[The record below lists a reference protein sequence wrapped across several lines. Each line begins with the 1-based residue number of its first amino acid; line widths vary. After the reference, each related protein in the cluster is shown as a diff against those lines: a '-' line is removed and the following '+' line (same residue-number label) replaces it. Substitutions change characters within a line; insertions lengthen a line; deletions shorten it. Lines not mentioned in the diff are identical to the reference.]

1 MEGGRRVS
9 ASPLLPPPEHVLS
22 TLQQDGSRRWLEPR
36 LSKGRML
43 TARRVVAYVLIALYT
58 LIPFIEV
65 GGQPLVLLDI
75 PARHFIIFGYT
86 FLPTDTLLLALFAV
100 AMLLGV
106 FFVTALFGR
115 AWCGWACPQT
125 VYLEFVFRPIER
137 LFAGTAGRGGRP
149 RQPTSELMLALRY
162 ATFAFIAFV
171 LANTFLAYFIG
182 VDELAVWMTR
192 SPFEHPVPFFVMAGL
207 SIAMLVNFAWFRE
220 QMCTLAC
227 PYGRLQSVLLD
238 RDSTIVSYDKLRG
251 DPRGKAPKGETRGDC
266 IDCGLCVKTCPTGID
281 IREGLQMECIGC
293 AQCIDAC
300 NPVMTKL
307 GRAPN
312 LIRYS
317 SQRADAG
324 EPRRVL
330 RARIVVYPLVIAAVV
345 GLFVI
350 TLAGKQSFD
359 AVILRNPG
367 QPFTLTD
374 DGDVR
379 NVLRLKATSRIDA
392 DLDLHI
398 VVHEPAGAVL
408 VGEPTLTL
416 LAGDAETFPLTVLA
430 DPELFVTGE
439 VPLRLSVE
447 GEDGSKRELAF
458 TLLGPL
464 PKRGEES

>member
-1 MEGGRRVS
+1 VS

-22 TLQQDGSRRWLEPR
+22 TLEADGSRRWLEPK

-43 TARRVVAYVLIALYT
+43 TARRVVAYGLIALYT
-58 LIPFIEV
+58 LLPFAKV
-65 GGQPLVLLDI
+65 GGQPLVLFDI

-86 FLPTDTLLLALFAV
+86 FLPTDTLLLALFGVAV
-100 AMLLGV
+100 LLGL

-115 AWCGWACPQT
+115 VWCGWACPQT

-137 LFAGTAGRGGRP
+137 LFAGTAGRGGHP
-149 RQPTSELMLALRY
+149 RQPTSEVMLVLR
-162 ATFAFIAFV
+162 FITWTAVAFV

-182 VDELAVWMTR
+182 VDVLGEWMTR
-192 SPFEHPVPFFVMAGL
+192 SPIQHPVSFLIMAGL
-207 SIAMLVNFAWFRE
+207 TVAMLVNFVWFRE

-238 RDSTIVSYDKLRG
+238 RDSTIVSYDQLRG
-251 DPRGKAPKGETRGDC
+251 DPRGKAKSGETRGDC

-281 IREGLQMECIGC
+281 IRDGLQMECIGC

-300 NPVMTKL
+300 APVMAKL
-307 GRAPN
+307 GRPPN

-324 EPRRVL
+324 ERSRVL
-330 RARIVVYPLVIAAVV
+330 RARIVVYPLVIAVLVALFAV
-345 GLFVI
+345 

-374 DGDVR
+374 DGEVR
-379 NVLRLKATSRIDA
+379 NVLRLKTTSRTDA
-392 DLDLHI
+392 DLDLR
-398 VVHEPAGAVL
+398 VVVIEPPGAVL
-408 VGEPTLTL
+408 VGEPTLAL
-416 LAGDAETFPLTVLA
+416 SAGDVETFPLTVVA

-439 VPLRLSVE
+439 VPLRLAVH
-447 GEDGSKRELAF
+447 GQDGSTRELTF
-458 TLLGPL
+458 TLLGPM
-464 PKRGEES
+464 PRRSQEP